1 MKTQRADSGTPY
13 MPGWGDGSAAKTCD
27 EAKSLWKK
35 AKAMEKQMQL
45 CSSEDVIADLVVE
58 LGDVQ
63 FTLLLSL
70 FIIGRDFG
78 VDPVH
83 ILQTLSSQDPFNLE
97 SLFLLDQF
105 KSELRKVTSLN
116 PLQASIPVQI
126 EPSLVLQ
133 MGVPDLIT
141 LDGSTTTSV
150 FTIPT
155 DDSAFQEQSNL
166 ATILVISAVSLCFC
180 SVVCRVVLFRR
191 KRLREESQAAAAAG
205 ERPWGDSM
213 AMGWACADPI
223 PTPSPNTKPRARDHE
238 LSEPFAMAPTRGPT
252 AWESNAAVAAAC
264 KGRASWQEA
273 AGLLLQLPAE
283 RVAPD
288 SYAGSAVLHTV
299 SRGRWDGSLQLWSW
313 LHQCAPSA
321 CDEFTGSAVLNGC
334 ARNRRWAEA
343 VGTLATLRAWG
354 GRLDVVTCSAAVS
367 ACERAQ
373 PSEWPR
379 ALRTLRE
386 TPEDPNEFTFSA
398 AASACEKANLWQNS
412 LGLLFELRRT
422 PRKRGTPSEQGPKTV
437 LQPTVVSHAATL
449 SACAGGRKWPWVM
462 WLFQKIQYQK
472 DLDVVVFGA
481 VITACDAL
489 GGRYWQL
496 ALHLLQRAAARGLRT
511 SAELLGAGVKACE
524 AAMQWPWAVQL
535 LRYHIAVGTEPGAFA
550 GFESLQSWRAG
561 PELSMHSGLPPPAP
575 PPPPPGP
582 VPLGAPPLAALPLQ
596 VPVAVQQV
604 LLQPAIPAPT
614 VAGYFVANV
623 GYLFCLQ
630 LSYEVKTVQLKA
642 FVELR
647 PSSG

>member
-1 MKTQRADSGTPY
+1 MASWLAKLAAWCCAEAHPRPLRTTPPAAAKATAAALDQLLADLHESRRSDASACAETHLQEAAMAAAGVVKALERQKDGAALEQLLLQVTRHASEMCIAASEKWGFPLEAPYLKAAQKVRRRTPY
-13 MPGWGDGSAAKTCD
+13 MPGWGDGSAAKTCG
-27 EAKSLWKK
+27 EAQSLWKK
-35 AKAMEKQMQL
+35 AKAMEKQMKPGEVTVPASSMDAAGGSVSLIWVVHELVTL
-45 CSSEDVIADLVVE
+45 CPWTSSMDAGSLMKFIQDECTETLAEITALHAGNLGARSSEDVIADLVAE

-63 FTLLLSL
+63 FTLLLAL
-70 FIIGRDFG
+70 FISGRDFG
-78 VDPVH
+78 LDPVH
-83 ILQTLSSQDPFNLE
+83 LLQTLSSQVRQQKKAKRCYGKE
-97 SLFLLDQF
+97 SYQDIIAVGIMCTLKAVMEAKTDYI
-105 KSELRKVTSLN
+105 
-116 PLQASIPVQI
+116 ASWSPDVQG
-126 EPSLVLQ
+126 VKK
-133 MGVPDLIT
+133 VPDLIT

-155 DDSAFQEQSNL
+155 DDGAFQEQSNL
-166 ATILVISAVSLCFC
+166 ATILVISA
-180 SVVCRVVLFRR
+180 
-191 KRLREESQAAAAAG
+191 
-205 ERPWGDSM
+205 
-213 AMGWACADPI
+213 
-223 PTPSPNTKPRARDHE
+223 ARDPDLAE
-238 LSEPFAMAPTRGPT
+238 DRSAYASAPWY
-252 AWESNAAVAAAC
+252 AEWCYS
-264 KGRASWQEA
+264 
-273 AGLLLQLPAE
+273 AGE

-288 SYAGSAVLHTV
+288 SYAGSAVLRTV

-313 LHQCAPSA
+313 LHQCSPSA

-373 PSEWPR
+373 PSQWPR
-379 ALRTLRE
+379 ALRMLRE

-496 ALHLLQRAAARGLRT
+496 ALSLLQRVIARGLRT

-524 AAMQWPWAVQL
+524 AAMQWPWAMQL
-535 LRYHIAVGTEPGAFA
+535 LRYH
-550 GFESLQSWRAG
+550 RA
-561 PELSMHSGLPPPAP
+561 
-575 PPPPPGP
+575 
-582 VPLGAPPLAALPLQ
+582 
-596 VPVAVQQV
+596 
-604 LLQPAIPAPT
+604 
-614 VAGYFVANV
+614 
-623 GYLFCLQ
+623 
-630 LSYEVKTVQLKA
+630 
-642 FVELR
+642 
-647 PSSG
+647 